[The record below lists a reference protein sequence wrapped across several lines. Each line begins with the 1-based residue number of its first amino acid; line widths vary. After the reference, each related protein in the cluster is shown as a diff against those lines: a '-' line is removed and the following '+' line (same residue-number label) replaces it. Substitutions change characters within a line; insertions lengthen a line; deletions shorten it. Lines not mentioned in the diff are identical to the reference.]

1 MTHEQ
6 ALSTFASERY
16 LLDEMTEPERST
28 FEEHYFDCTDCA
40 DDVRAGGL
48 MRDGA
53 RAGLLGEVVAKGH
66 VHDMT
71 ESAAWRR
78 KAAVSRRWYQ
88 SSAIPWAA
96 AAALA
101 VVAGYEALVPGR
113 SLNLVP
119 GRSLGSPVALAP
131 ITLRPASRGAEP
143 RISIARDSAAITLAI
158 DVNSTVSG
166 ADLPFTIM
174 SAGKVVASG
183 RVQSP
188 QPGVP
193 LLLLVPSSEI
203 SAPGRY
209 MLAIADNE
217 YPFEVVT
224 Q

>member
-28 FEEHYFDCTDCA
+28 FEEHYFECTDCA

-53 RAGLLGEVVAKGH
+53 RAGLLGEVVARGQ

-78 KAAVSRRWYQ
+78 KTGASPRWYQ
-88 SSAIPWAA
+88 SAAIPWAA

-101 VVAGYEALVPGR
+101 VVAGYQALVPGR
-113 SLNLVP
+113 SVP
-119 GRSLGSPVALAP
+119 GGSLSSPIALAP
-131 ITLRPASRGAEP
+131 VTLRPASRGAEP
-143 RISIARDSAAITLAI
+143 RISLARDAAAITLAL

-166 ADLPFTIM
+166 ADLPFTIT

-183 RVQSP
+183 RVHSP

-193 LLLLVPSSEI
+193 LLLLVPSSAI
-203 SAPGRY
+203 NSPGRY
-209 MLAIADNE
+209 TLAIADNE

>member
-6 ALSTFASERY
+6 AISTFASERY

-28 FEEHYFDCTDCA
+28 FEEHYFACAECA

-48 MRDGA
+48 IRDGA
-53 RAGLLGEVVAKGH
+53 RAGLLGSRSASN
-66 VHDMT
+66 VHDLT
-71 ESAAWRR
+71 DSAAWRR
-78 KAAVSRRWYQ
+78 KVTASRRWYQ

-101 VVAGYEALVPGR
+101 VVAGYQALVTSPGR
-113 SLNLVP
+113 PLSA
-119 GRSLGSPVALAP
+119 PVALAP
-131 ITLRPASRGAEP
+131 VTLRPATRGAEP
-143 RISIARDSAAITLAI
+143 RISLARDTAAVTLAL
-158 DVNSTVSG
+158 DLNSAVPAG
-166 ADLPFTIM
+166 ELPFTIRT
-174 SAGKVVASG
+174 SSGTVVASG

-188 QPGVP
+188 QPGMP

-203 SAPGRY
+203 SVPGRY
-209 MLAIADNE
+209 TLVFADTE